1 MRSIT
6 IARIGVLACA
16 FAAGAAATAQQ
27 QFDDSTVAPA
37 VAQKQKQEIRNGDP
51 ARWHQPGQSMQAR
64 LQNLHKEIG
73 AAYDEAKRACAEQ
86 PKVER
91 SSCLADARTT
101 YRNDMASARDLAT
114 APPPQLGA
122 SERGSTTQSGQ

>member
-16 FAAGAAATAQQ
+16 LAAGAASAQ

-37 VAQKQKQEIRNGDP
+37 VAQKQQQELRHGGP
-51 ARWHQPGQSMQAR
+51 TRWYKPDSTMRAR
-64 LQNLHKEIG
+64 LQNLHKEIN
-73 AAYDEAKRACAEQ
+73 AAYAEAKRACAGE
-86 PKVER
+86 PKGER
-91 SSCLADARTT
+91 SACMEDARTT
-101 YRNDMASARDLAT
+101 YRNDMSNARELAT

-122 SERGSTTQSGQ
+122 SERGSVTKSGQ

>member
-16 FAAGAAATAQQ
+16 LAAGAAATAQ

-37 VAQKQKQEIRNGDP
+37 VAQKQQQEIRNGGP
-51 ARWHQPGQSMQAR
+51 ARWSKPDNTMQAR
-64 LQNLHKEIG
+64 LANLHKEIG
-73 AAYDEAKRACAEQ
+73 AAYAEAKRACAEQ
-86 PKVER
+86 SKGER
-91 SSCLADARTT
+91 SACLADARTT

-122 SERGSTTQSGQ
+122 SERGSSTQSGQ